1 MYICRGCGNFMEENE
16 RVCSSC
22 GTPRGEEPKSETPPE
37 TEPLH
42 GTVPQR
48 AESAPFGEVPPK
60 PEAPA
65 EAASAPQAPPVYGP
79 YARPVPQAKTNG
91 LAIAGLICSG
101 LGLHTCGLTAVAGLI
116 LSLLALRQIRE
127 RGEKGKGVAVAGVVI
142 GAVILVFFAVC
153 LLSLSLFADAG

>member
-16 RVCSSC
+16 RVCPSC
-22 GTPRGEEPKSETPPE
+22 GTPRGEEPK

-42 GTVPQR
+42 GTVPRQ
-48 AESAPFGEVPPK
+48 ADGAPTG
-60 PEAPA
+60 EAPA
-65 EAASAPQAPPVYGP
+65 GGASAPQAPPVYGP

-116 LSLLALRQIRE
+116 LSLIALRQISE
-127 RGEKGKGVAVAGVVI
+127 RGERGKGVAVAGAVI
-142 GAVILVFFAVC
+142 GAVILVFFAAS
-153 LLSLSLFADAG
+153 LMSLSFFADAG

>member
-16 RVCSSC
+16 RVCPSC
-22 GTPRGEEPKSETPPE
+22 GTPRGEEPETEPSLE

-48 AESAPFGEVPPK
+48 AESAPFGEVQPK

-91 LAIAGLICSG
+91 LAIAGLI
-101 LGLHTCGLTAVAGLI
+101 
-116 LSLLALRQIRE
+116 
-127 RGEKGKGVAVAGVVI
+127 
-142 GAVILVFFAVC
+142 
-153 LLSLSLFADAG
+153 

>member
-16 RVCSSC
+16 RVCPSC
-22 GTPRGEEPKSETPPE
+22 GTPRGEEPE

-42 GTVPQR
+42 GTVSQQADSVP
-48 AESAPFGEVPPK
+48 SGEAPPK
-60 PEAPA
+60 PETPVGAV
-65 EAASAPQAPPVYGP
+65 SAPQAPPVYDP
-79 YARPVPQAKTNG
+79 YTRPAPQARTNG

-101 LGLHTCGLTAVAGLI
+101 LGLHTCGLTAIAGLI

-127 RGEKGKGVAVAGVVI
+127 RGGKGKGVAVAGVVI